1 MPVNM
6 EPETYRHIMRNAGN
20 DKAAGTRRNYRCQW
34 RRFALFCDQEGH
46 TPAPAKPVTVAHYL
60 VTLADMGRKPTTLQ
74 AILAAIAD
82 GHKRRRLDDPTR
94 DPIVRKTLA
103 GIKQARKEAGK
114 SGPRQA
120 RGLTAEHLKAIR
132 ETIFQPRNTSGGLM
146 ESEARARKRGLRN
159 LAVISV
165 MRDALLRQAESR
177 DLRWSDIS
185 FTDDGGALVRVRHS
199 KTSDNA
205 ASLYIRRTAAQAL
218 REITPEHPDPQ
229 ARVFGLRRSETVA
242 WIIQRETEAA
252 GLGEGFSG
260 HSCRVGMAQDLAAA
274 GASLAAI
281 MQAGRWKSAATLA
294 RYIEHLQA
302 QRGAVANLPEG
313 E

>member
-1 MPVNM
+1 MTRRQAP
-6 EPETYRHIMRNAGN
+6 
-20 DKAAGTRRNYRCQW
+20 AGTTVASGDGS
-34 RRFALFCDQEGH
+34 RFSAIRSGH

-114 SGPRQA
+114 PGPRQA

-132 ETIFQPRNTSGGLM
+132 ETIFQPRLTSGGLM

-165 MRDALLRQAESR
+165 MRDALLRQAEAVN
-177 DLRWSDIS
+177 LRGEDIS

-274 GASLAAI
+274 GAEPRGHHAGGTLEVGGDTRPLHRAPSGAARCGRQLA
-281 MQAGRWKSAATLA
+281 GNRVGGKGFRPGGKY
-294 RYIEHLQA
+294 RY
-302 QRGAVANLPEG
+302 
-313 E
+313 